1 MWRYCIPLL
10 GSVIFQQ
17 LYNIA
22 DSLVAG
28 KYVGKN
34 ALAAVGNSYEITLIY
49 MAFAFGCNMGCS
61 VIAAQFFGAKN
72 YRKMKTTVYT
82 TFIYSAVLCLILT
95 LTGLFAGG
103 ALLHLIHTPADIFAD
118 SKLYLDVYTGGLVFL
133 FFYNIATGIF
143 SALGDSKTPFIFL
156 AFSSVSNV
164 FVDILFVKSFH
175 MGVAG
180 VAWATFIC
188 QGVSCILSVIVVLL
202 RLRKIKDEHEGH
214 QKVQVFSGEIFS
226 KMLKIAIPSTL
237 QQGFVSIGNII
248 IQSIIN
254 SFGSDVIA
262 GYAAAVKLNNMVI
275 TTFTMLGNGVSNFAA
290 QNLGAQKI
298 ERISQGC
305 KAALK
310 LIFLTCVPVVIL
322 YLMCSGSLVQ
332 LFMDENSIE
341 AKKVGVE
348 FLHILA
354 PFYFVVSLLLTGV
367 CMISAAIILYRNL
380 ALLTNETT
388 DDLRIGTLRVTT
400 LINIGFLIIGILVA
414 CLTALDVI
422 TFSENGEK
430 IFAMAFISCIM
441 LASGILCPRIP
452 YNRYTGLRLPWTI
465 RDEETWKIAHNIL
478 GHISLPIVL
487 LYVACTL
494 TVPDFGLVTSGA
506 MILWIGIPGGISGVY
521 YLRKYHGHLG

>member
-1 MWRYCIPLL
+1 MNKDLTVGKPERVLWRYCIPLL

-164 FVDILFVKSFH
+164 FVDILFVKSLWSL
-175 MGVAG
+175 AL
-180 VAWATFIC
+180 A
-188 QGVSCILSVIVVLL
+188 LLL
-202 RLRKIKDEHEGH
+202 RLLKIKDEHEGH
-214 QKVQVFSGEIFS
+214 QKVSVFSGEIFG

-322 YLMCSGSLVQ
+322 YLLCSGSLVQ

-354 PFYFVVSLLLTGV
+354 PFYFVVSVKLITDGVLRGVGAMKQFMVTTFLDLFLRVILAALFSREWGSTGIWLAWPV
-367 CMISAAIILYRNL
+367 GWTIGTTLSVILYRSTVKKLKSANIK
-380 ALLTNETT
+380 NE
-388 DDLRIGTLRVTT
+388 IEAKEVT
-400 LINIGFLIIGILVA
+400 
-414 CLTALDVI
+414 
-422 TFSENGEK
+422 E
-430 IFAMAFISCIM
+430 
-441 LASGILCPRIP
+441 
-452 YNRYTGLRLPWTI
+452 
-465 RDEETWKIAHNIL
+465 
-478 GHISLPIVL
+478 
-487 LYVACTL
+487 
-494 TVPDFGLVTSGA
+494 
-506 MILWIGIPGGISGVY
+506 
-521 YLRKYHGHLG
+521 